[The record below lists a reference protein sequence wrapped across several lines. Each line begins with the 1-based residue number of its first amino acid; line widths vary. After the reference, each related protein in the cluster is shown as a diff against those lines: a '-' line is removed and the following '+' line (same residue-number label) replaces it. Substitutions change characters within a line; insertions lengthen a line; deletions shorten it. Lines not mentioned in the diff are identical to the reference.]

1 MSTGAAVHLA
11 KTMPLV
17 KPLCEDL
24 NINLEMTIFWGVKAL
39 ILPFF
44 LAAAYV
50 GSAYV
55 ASCFAQTAN
64 NEAPRRPHL
73 PPGVKMLKDLEY
85 GHAGS
90 TAMRLDLYLP
100 EKRDTPLPLLIW
112 VHGGA
117 WRSGSKDNPGPALQ
131 FASEGY
137 AVAQV
142 GYRLS
147 GQAIF
152 PAQIYDCKAA
162 VRWLRA
168 NSQQYGLDPN
178 RFAAWGSSAG
188 GHLVALLGTSGG
200 VKELEG
206 DVNQLQTSSR
216 VQAVVDWFG
225 PTDFLQI
232 TNESHNSEF
241 NAADSPVTELLGGTV
256 AEKTQLAAQASPIT
270 FVTKDAPPF
279 LIMHGDQ
286 DQTVPIKQSLR
297 FYNALKK
304 AGVDATF
311 IPVKGAGHG
320 SLGPGAIGPVREFL
334 RRTLG
339 TGPASPNS
347 SSLNS
352 PAPPKLTAIRN

>member
-1 MSTGAAVHLA
+1 
-11 KTMPLV
+11 
-17 KPLCEDL
+17 
-24 NINLEMTIFWGVKAL
+24 
-39 ILPFF
+39 
-44 LAAAYV
+44 
-50 GSAYV
+50 
-55 ASCFAQTAN
+55 
-64 NEAPRRPHL
+64 
-73 PPGVKMLKDLEY
+73 MLRDLEY
-85 GHAGS
+85 GHAGR

-100 EKRDTPLPLLIW
+100 EKKDALLPLIIW

-117 WRSGSKDNPGPALQ
+117 WRGGSKDNPGPALQ
-131 FASEGY
+131 FTGEGY

-147 GQAIF
+147 GDAIF
-152 PAQIYDCKAA
+152 PAQIFDCKAA

-168 NSQQYGLDPN
+168 NAKQYRLDSN
-178 RFAAWGSSAG
+178 RFAAWGGSAG
-188 GHLVALLGTSGG
+188 GHLVALLGTTGG

-216 VQAVVDWFG
+216 VQAVIDWFG

-232 TNESHNSEF
+232 TNVSHNSEF
-241 NAADSPVTELLGGTV
+241 NAVDAPVTELLGGTV

-279 LIMHGDQ
+279 LIIHGDQ
-286 DQTVPIKQSLR
+286 DQTVPIKQSQL

-320 SLGPGAIGPVREFL
+320 ALGPAAIEPVREFL
-334 RRTLG
+334 HRTLG
-339 TGPASPNS
+339 TGQPGS
-347 SSLNS
+347 
-352 PAPPKLTAIRN
+352 R